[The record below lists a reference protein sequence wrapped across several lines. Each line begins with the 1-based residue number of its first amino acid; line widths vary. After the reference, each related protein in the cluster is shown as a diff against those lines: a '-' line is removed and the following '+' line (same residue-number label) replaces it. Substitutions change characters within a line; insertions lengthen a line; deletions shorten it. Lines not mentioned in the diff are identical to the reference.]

1 LAKIS
6 DNAGDVRSDIPL
18 RKADGFVSRCIG
30 DDTII
35 VPVRGGVG
43 DLEAIFTLNPVAST
57 VWDLIDGAT
66 SVEGLAAALSR
77 HYEVDQATAAADV
90 AEFVD
95 LLAAR
100 GLVATSGATP

>member
-1 LAKIS
+1 M
-6 DNAGDVRSDIPL
+6 RSDIPL
-18 RKADGFVSRCIG
+18 RKADGFVSRSIG

-57 VWDLIDGAT
+57 VWELIDGKT
-66 SVEGLAAALSR
+66 TVDGLADAVTR
-77 HYEVDQATAAADV
+77 HYEIDQATAAADIAELV
-90 AEFVD
+90 A

-100 GLVATSGATP
+100 GLVATTGATP

>member
-1 LAKIS
+1 MQ
-6 DNAGDVRSDIPL
+6 SDIAL

-66 SVEGLAAALSR
+66 SVDGLAAAVAR
-77 HYEVDQATAAADV
+77 HYEVDQDTAAADV
-90 AEFVD
+90 AEFVA

-100 GLVATSGATP
+100 GLLVTAGANP